1 MYQTSAIDEYEERLS
16 KNSAI
21 VFSMVVALVVIASL
35 VLRSAGILLFMLP
48 LVGFNGLVLALV
60 IKLHIRMIRRKYE
73 KMEAQRW

>member
-16 KNSAI
+16 RNSAI
-21 VFSMVVALVVIASL
+21 VFTVVVSLIVIASL

-48 LVGFNGLVLALV
+48 LIGFNGLVLAGV
-60 IKLHIRMIRRKYE
+60 IKLHIKMVRRKYE